1 MSALHSAMFGSA
13 GRQSDVHIARFE
25 QKPNIELKP
34 DELTQ
39 AYGDWAIPELVK
51 QLQDQATSTVLE
63 AKVLKALAEMCLQ
76 SERVG
81 EAVRAGIVPVILGS
95 DAIGRNAAEPGR
107 EALVLDLIGCLSCY
121 PSGRNALLSAGAL
134 DGLKPLATQRRSLAK
149 LAPIVQNLCMLRQG
163 ADKAL
168 DAGYLDMLAPALTH
182 EMAVGDGVLWLKVIA
197 KMLRES
203 AVAIEASVQVGFGQ
217 EVAAFLGKW
226 TEACRDDLGVIN
238 SLQEEWLNAGLLVS
252 HALTVDDEH
261 KQAFVTAGVVENTM
275 RLLVLETQGAELSP
289 ELSWET
295 KSNLLTLVAQLA
307 IIVPGKQACMDCT
320 HSIVPIAKSLHGA
333 DSVMLQGAAIQAMLH
348 VVEHPKARAYFLEVG
363 IEEDVR
369 EVINGTSDPFVLRVA
384 NSFIELL
391 NWKP

>member
-1 MSALHSAMFGSA
+1 
-13 GRQSDVHIARFE
+13 
-25 QKPNIELKP
+25 
-34 DELTQ
+34 
-39 AYGDWAIPELVK
+39 
-51 QLQDQATSTVLE
+51 VLE
-63 AKVLKALAEMCLQ
+63 AKVLKALSELCLQ

-81 EAVRAGIVPVILGS
+81 EAVRAGIVPAILGS

-107 EALVLDLIGCLSCY
+107 EALVLDLIGCLSAY
-121 PSGRNALLSAGAL
+121 PSGRNALLSGSGSRTGAL
-134 DGLKPLATQRRSLAK
+134 EELKPLATQRRSLSK
-149 LAPIVQNLCMLRQG
+149 LAPVVHNLCMLREG

-168 DAGYLDMLAPALTH
+168 DAGYLDMLAPALTT
-182 EMAVGDGVLWLKVIA
+182 EFAPGDGVLWLRVMA

-203 AVAIEASVQVGFGQ
+203 AVALEASVQVGFGA

-226 TEACRDDLGVIN
+226 KDTCRDDSGVI
-238 SLQEEWLNAGLLVS
+238 STQQEEWLNAALLVC

-261 KQAFVTAGVVENTM
+261 KKAFVHAGVVEKTM
-275 RLLVLETQGAELSP
+275 LIMVLETKGAELSP
-289 ELSWET
+289 ELTWET

-307 IIVPGKQACMDCT
+307 VIVPGKQACMDCT
-320 HSIVPIAKSLHGA
+320 YSIVPLAKALRGA

-369 EVINGTSDPFVLRVA
+369 EVINDTNDPFVLRVA